1 MNRRPDRSLSFDA
14 YRASTY
20 RRQSKPDGDGRWTM
34 AHSSLVWVT
43 SQAYPRHDYIN
54 AAR

>member
-1 MNRRPDRSLSFDA
+1 MNRRATHSLSFDA

-20 RRQSKPDGDGRWTM
+20 RRQSKPNSDGRWSM

-43 SQAYPRHDYIN
+43 SQVYPRHDYIN